1 MLKAF
6 SSGTCSRQQFK
17 IVMYEPAERDTRPVL
32 GTPVVLWLD
41 VYWLSPRNAKPTIMH
56 NGSGVLACT
65 TSRTSGLSLAVVAAR
80 ASAALFFRPGL
91 AQGLV
96 AIPSES
102 R

>member
-1 MLKAF
+1 M
-6 SSGTCSRQQFK
+6 
-17 IVMYEPAERDTRPVL
+17 
-32 GTPVVLWLD
+32 
-41 VYWLSPRNAKPTIMH
+41 RNAKPTTMH